1 MIEASK
7 QVLMSSDTFGDYL
20 HTIGRIPLLTTAE
33 EVHLGTIVQRWQQ
46 GGEECRN
53 LERRGRRAMARMV
66 TANLRLVVSVVKRHQ
81 RRMAHL
87 NQEPM
92 DLVQAGNIGLLRAVE
107 KFDPCRGYKFS
118 TYAYWWIRQ
127 AVSRY
132 MQEQG
137 GAIRLPVN
145 VIDLASRAE
154 SLMAGSDS
162 KISFKELAKQL
173 GETETRLQFALHASR
188 RSHTVSLDQQTGSDS
203 EMTLLDLV
211 ADPNQLEP
219 HDDYSWMLDHLRQL
233 DDREINVLKLRYGQ
247 DQSQSFAK
255 VAELSGHTKDQVQR
269 IERHALG
276 KLRRKLTPVL
286 HPA

>member
-1 MIEASK
+1 
-7 QVLMSSDTFGDYL
+7 MSSDTFGDYL
-20 HTIGRIPLLTTAE
+20 HTIGRIPLLTPAE
-33 EVHLGTIVQRWQQ
+33 ELHLGAIVQRWQQ
-46 GGEECRN
+46 ASDDCRD

-66 TANLRLVVSVVKRHQ
+66 TANLRLVVAVVKRHQ

-87 NQEPM
+87 HQEPM

-132 MQEQG
+132 LQEQG
-137 GAIRLPVN
+137 TTIRLPVN

-154 SLMAGSDS
+154 SMLAGSDRT
-162 KISFKELAKQL
+162 ISSSELAKRL
-173 GETETRLQFALHASR
+173 GETEARLQFALHASR
-188 RSHTVSLDQQTGSDS
+188 RSRTVSLDQQTGGDG

-211 ADPNQLEP
+211 PDPRQLEP
-219 HDDYSWMLDHLRQL
+219 HDDYRWMLDHLRQL
-233 DDREINVLKLRYGQ
+233 EEREVTVLELRYGHEQ
-247 DQSQSFAK
+247 PQSFAK
-255 VAELSGHTKDQVQR
+255 VAQLTGYTKDQVQR

-276 KLRRKLTPVL
+276 KLRLQLTPVL